1 MVTHL
6 SCLECNDYR
15 GPRAVR
21 GEPEFCSATFWA
33 TVGVGSLFVVL
44 ACAIPRGW
52 ITSQETSFVARFIRK
67 ARNFFF
73 FFNRKLLEFSKT
85 RHPSILPPFLPSS
98 QLSVSLLAM
107 VTVAVGPAS
116 IETVFLWQRER
127 GWKGTLARAQGQ
139 LLWEA

>member
-1 MVTHL
+1 MITGDPGL
-6 SCLECNDYR
+6 SVGSRSFVL
-15 GPRAVR
+15 PRSGQLSVLVAFLWSW
-21 GEPEFCSATFWA
+21 PALSP
-33 TVGVGSLFVVL
+33 GVGSPLRRRHLLQDLFEK
-44 ACAIPRGW
+44 
-52 ITSQETSFVARFIRK
+52 QET
-67 ARNFFF
+67 FFF